1 MSDNSNNSTR
11 TLSSTQTK
19 ADGDEN
25 TEKQHV
31 GREFRWHALLD
42 QWVIVAASTSDRP
55 WNGNRATTV
64 QTTSVRH
71 DPDCY
76 LCPNVTRSSGT
87 ENPAYQGT
95 YAFDNDYPSLIGSVE
110 MGRDKP
116 SQENFAYDATSASNK
131 LHHSLPSTGACRVLC
146 WNDRHDLTLATLNS
160 DDMLSVARLWRDE
173 FTMLKKRQDI
183 AQVLIFEN
191 KGLETGVSNLHPHGQ
206 IYATPFVSDLAIRMR
221 KAQANYAYKHQA
233 PLLQQLLQRPEYNK
247 DTTHSL
253 LVEDG
258 EWFKTIVPYFARF
271 PYETWIVPKQHACFI
286 DALNDEQL
294 EELAMQYQRQ
304 ARRYD
309 ALFRRSSPYITL
321 LHNAPC
327 DNHSDNQWCC
337 FHIVMQP
344 PLREPD
350 KLKFLAGFESGAG
363 NIVNPLV
370 PEMAAKQLRECTT
383 QIKDND

>member
-206 IYATPFVSDLAIRMR
+206 YPIQQYVCERHRPTMRTSIKHLCYNNCCNAPNITKTQHTLYWSRMESGS
-221 KAQANYAYKHQA
+221 K
-233 PLLQQLLQRPEYNK
+233 P
-247 DTTHSL
+247 
-253 LVEDG
+253 
-258 EWFKTIVPYFARF
+258 
-271 PYETWIVPKQHACFI
+271 
-286 DALNDEQL
+286 
-294 EELAMQYQRQ
+294 
-304 ARRYD
+304 
-309 ALFRRSSPYITL
+309 SSPILHDFPTKPGSCQNNMHVL
-321 LHNAPC
+321 LMH
-327 DNHSDNQWCC
+327 
-337 FHIVMQP
+337 
-344 PLREPD
+344 
-350 KLKFLAGFESGAG
+350 
-363 NIVNPLV
+363 
-370 PEMAAKQLRECTT
+370 
-383 QIKDND
+383 